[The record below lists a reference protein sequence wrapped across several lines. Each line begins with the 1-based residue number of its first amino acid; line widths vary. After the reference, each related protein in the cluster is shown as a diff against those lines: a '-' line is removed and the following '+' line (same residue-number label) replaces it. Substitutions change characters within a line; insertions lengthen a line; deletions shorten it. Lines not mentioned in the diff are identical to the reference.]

1 MGAALTPAMHDRV
14 NGTRR
19 RLARLGALAPAL
31 ARTLRAYGAPE
42 QRLQSSGRRAA
53 LAELGYRQVQ
63 LCSGPLQRQAV
74 ALLAGP
80 LALICWQHGART
92 RGRTN
97 GSSSCGA
104 RP

>member
-1 MGAALTPAMHDRV
+1 LGAALTPAMHDRV

-63 LCSGPLQRQAV
+63 LCSGPLQRQA
-74 ALLAGP
+74 